1 MNKKENLVLILGN
14 NRGDIANYIRE
25 RITKGN
31 ILCVDNDVEK
41 IKSSN
46 GNTLLYTGQNSI
58 VPALECASKITVV
71 APCGEKFWIDKMFEV
86 LEVLSRND
94 ADYKFIVTL
103 PFTFEGKDKYLNA
116 NIAADSIKKMVKDCT
131 VLDSN
136 DILENVAEKIRM
148 EDAYK
153 VINQIV
159 CNFVDEA

>member
-14 NRGDIANYIRE
+14 NRGDIANYIQE
-25 RITKGN
+25 RVTKGN

-58 VPALECASKITVV
+58 VPAIENASKITVI
-71 APCGEKFWIDKMFEV
+71 APCGEQFWIDKMLDV
-86 LEVLSRND
+86 LEVLSANN
-94 ADYKFIVTL
+94 ADYRFIVTL
-103 PFTFEGKDKYLNA
+103 PFTFEGKNKFLNA
-116 NIAADSIKKMVKDCT
+116 HIAADTIKKMVKDCT
-131 VLDSN
+131 ILN
-136 DILENVAEKIRM
+136 NNNILENVTQKIRM

-159 CNFVDEA
+159 CNFVNEV